1 MQVYRLHVSRL
12 RVSRFYKTMSNI
24 IAQINGIVL
33 YLLSALTYRTC
44 RLQISGIDNFEE
56 ALDKDKPFI
65 ITSWHGMTMMVAA
78 FICQKHD
85 MSTFIGLTPDDWRGQ
100 ILMVFAKLLGAE
112 PYSMNL
118 DGDSSLKMGREL
130 IRFIRKISGG
140 KNLVLH
146 PDGPAGPAY
155 VVKPG
160 LSFIAKKT
168 GATIVPMGTYCRHA
182 YRVPRWDTY
191 VLPFP
196 FSRITIHIG
205 EPLTISKE
213 TKDLAETNQHITN
226 ILHRMAAQA
235 TANYYEQQGDK

>member
-1 MQVYRLHVSRL
+1 
-12 RVSRFYKTMSNI
+12 MSNI
-24 IAQINGIVL
+24 ISQINGTGL

-44 RLQISGIDNFEE
+44 RFQISGIENFEA
-56 ALDKDKPFI
+56 ALDNDKPII

-78 FICQKHD
+78 FIRKKYD
-85 MSTFIGLTPDDWRGQ
+85 MSSFLGLTPDDWRGKT
-100 ILMVFAKLLGAE
+100 LVVFAKLLGAE
-112 PYSMNL
+112 PYPMNL

-130 IRFIRKISGG
+130 IRFIRKISAG

-168 GATIVPMGTYCRHA
+168 GATIVPMGTYCRYA

-196 FSRITIHIG
+196 FSRIAIHIG
-205 EPLTISKE
+205 KPITVSKN
-213 TKDLAETNQHITN
+213 TKDLAETNQHITD
-226 ILHRMAAQA
+226 ILHRVAAQA
-235 TANYYEQQGDK
+235 AANYYEQKRDK